1 MATRRETVRR
11 IASAIGTIYEPRE
24 ADAVAREV
32 VCRALG
38 VDFSHLVAD
47 YDAECDIE
55 GLDALIAELCTGRPV
70 QYVMGEAEFCD
81 MTFAVREGVLIPR
94 PETEEL
100 VALVAERVSSGA
112 RILDIGTGSGAIA
125 VSLARRVSG
134 ARVTAVDIS
143 DVALE
148 VARENAR
155 RNGVSVSFVK
165 ADALGDMS
173 SLGEFDAIV
182 SNPPY
187 VPQSDLPTM
196 HRNVRDFEPHTA
208 LFVPDDDPLLFYRSI
223 ADNARRM
230 LVDGGVLCFEIY
242 ELYGEQMCAMLRERG
257 FRDVATV
264 EDANLKERMVWCRK

>member
-1 MATRRETVRR
+1 
-11 IASAIGTIYEPRE
+11 
-24 ADAVAREV
+24 
-32 VCRALG
+32 
-38 VDFSHLVAD
+38 
-47 YDAECDIE
+47 
-55 GLDALIAELCTGRPV
+55 
-70 QYVMGEAEFCD
+70 MGGFRFKQ
-81 MTFAVREGVLIPR
+81 FAVEQDDVAMKVGTDGVL
-94 PETEEL
+94 L
-100 VALVAERVSSGA
+100 GA
-112 RILDIGTGSGAIA
+112 WAACDGAKRILDIGTGSGAIA

-257 FRDVATV
+257 FRDVSTV